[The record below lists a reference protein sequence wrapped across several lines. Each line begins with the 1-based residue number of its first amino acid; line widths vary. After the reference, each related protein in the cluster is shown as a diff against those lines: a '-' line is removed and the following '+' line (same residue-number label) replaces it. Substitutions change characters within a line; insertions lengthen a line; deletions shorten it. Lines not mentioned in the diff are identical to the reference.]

1 MPSKVNETVSKKS
14 HTKLSNNVQNTL
26 VSQIVNEEKLMGR
39 EEAIA
44 TSAYYRAEKR
54 GFSNNEVAMVQDWLE
69 AEAEVDSELEPDD
82 LDDTDFRFMIN
93 KAE

>member
-1 MPSKVNETVSKKS
+1 
-14 HTKLSNNVQNTL
+14 
-26 VSQIVNEEKLMGR
+26 MGR

-44 TSAYYRAEKR
+44 TSAYYHAEKR

-69 AEAEVDSELEPDD
+69 TEAEVDSELESDD